1 MKKGTI
7 RTSCVKFGCLNA
19 RSICNKVP
27 AVLELLTDKNIDV
40 CFLTESWLKVN
51 DKAKFAEIREYGY
64 EILSAPRKGRGGGVG
79 FLFNSSAIS
88 LKRNN
93 VSSYKSFE
101 VLEALVKSEE
111 GLLRLSVVY
120 RTTQATSKEKYAQTR
135 LILFYQEISDYL
147 TELQTKVGRP
157 TICGDFNLHVE
168 NPNDNA
174 AKKFLDLCS
183 SKGFSQNNT
192 YPAIVLLILF

>member
-1 MKKGTI
+1 MSHHI
-7 RTSCVKFGCLNA
+7 NHL
-19 RSICNKVP
+19 RSWKP
-27 AVLELLTDKNIDV
+27 W
-40 CFLTESWLKVN
+40 S
-51 DKAKFAEIREYGY
+51 
-64 EILSAPRKGRGGGVG
+64 
-79 FLFNSSAIS
+79 
-88 LKRNN
+88 
-93 VSSYKSFE
+93 
-101 VLEALVKSEE
+101 
-111 GLLRLSVVY
+111 
-120 RTTQATSKEKYAQTR
+120 KYAQTR